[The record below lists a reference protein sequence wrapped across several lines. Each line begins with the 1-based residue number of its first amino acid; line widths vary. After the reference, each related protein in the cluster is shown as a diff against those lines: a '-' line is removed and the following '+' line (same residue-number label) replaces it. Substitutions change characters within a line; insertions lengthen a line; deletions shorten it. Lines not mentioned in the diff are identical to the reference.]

1 MDDGKA
7 KVGEERVE
15 KRCQRWVFG
24 VGGGRAWREMPGL
37 REGREG
43 PRPVQVERESGR
55 IPCLGPDVNVR
66 WTCQWMKTTETIN
79 F

>member
-1 MDDGKA
+1 
-7 KVGEERVE
+7 VE
-15 KRCQRWVFG
+15 GDAGFK
-24 VGGGRAWREMPGL
+24 
-37 REGREG
+37 GREG